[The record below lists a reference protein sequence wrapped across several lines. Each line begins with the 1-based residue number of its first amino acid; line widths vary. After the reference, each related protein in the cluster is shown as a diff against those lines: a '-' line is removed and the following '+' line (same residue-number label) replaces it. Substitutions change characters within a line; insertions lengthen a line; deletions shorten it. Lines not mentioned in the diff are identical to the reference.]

1 MSRAPLDESE
11 RPADDASGGARAR
24 PPAAAISAGV
34 DADAC
39 ATRPPGTLSC
49 YITTITAVVAAITF
63 SASGAAPTPLY
74 HEYQEHF
81 GLTPFIITI
90 IFAAYVFSLLFA
102 LLTVGSLSDYVGRRP
117 AILAALAANI
127 VAMVVFMTAG
137 SAGALIVARAVQ
149 GFANGLAI
157 TTLAATILDTDKERA
172 PLLNSVTAFA
182 GLSAGTLG
190 AGALVTFAPA
200 PEQLIF
206 IVLLILSGVEAA
218 ILWFMPETAT
228 PKPGALASLRPHIH
242 VPRVARATF
251 AAITPVNI
259 ASWSLGGFY
268 FSLMPSV
275 VRAATGATL
284 PIIGGLVVAALT
296 VAGAVAVIILRK
308 LDPERILALGIIT
321 LTVGVLITL
330 GGIQLQNVNVM
341 LFGTLVGGT
350 GFGTVFSGT
359 LRSVLAYAQPGDR
372 AGLLSAYFVE
382 GYLAFSLPALAAGF
396 LAPVVGLT
404 RTADFYGAG
413 VILLAITSLIVNFM
427 RNRRTHLQDRQ

>member
-1 MSRAPLDESE
+1 MTRASLHESG
-11 RPADDASGGARAR
+11 RPADDARDDIRAGQPGAVLSM
-24 PPAAAISAGV
+24 SAS
-34 DADAC
+34 ADLC
-39 ATRPPGTLSC
+39 ASRPPGTLSC
-49 YITTITAVVAAITF
+49 YVTTVTAVAAAITF

-81 GLTPFIITI
+81 GLTPFMITI
-90 IFAAYVFSLLFA
+90 IFAAYVLSLLLA

-117 AILAALAANI
+117 AILAALMANI
-127 VAMVVFMTAG
+127 LAMVVFMMAG
-137 SAGALIVARAVQ
+137 SAAALIVARTVQ

-172 PLLNSVTAFA
+172 PLFNSVTAFA

-206 IVLLILSGVEAA
+206 VVLLVLSVVEGA

-228 PKPGALASLRPHIH
+228 PEPGALASLLPHVH
-242 VPRVARATF
+242 VPRVARSTF
-251 AAITPVNI
+251 AAITPVTL

-296 VAGAVAVIILRK
+296 ASGAVAVVALRN
-308 LDPERILALGIIT
+308 LPSERTLIVGIIT
-321 LTVGVLITL
+321 LTLGVLITL
-330 GGIQLQNVNVM
+330 AGVQFQNVNVM
-341 LFGTLVGGT
+341 LLGTVVGGT

-359 LRSVLAYAQPGDR
+359 LRIVLAHAQPGER
-372 AGLLSAYFVE
+372 AGLLSAYFVV
-382 GYLAFSLPALAAGF
+382 GYMAFSVPALAAGF
-396 LAPVVGLT
+396 LAPVIGLT

-413 VILLAITSLIVNFM
+413 VILLAISTLIVN
-427 RNRRTHLQDRQ
+427 LVRQRPT